1 MRDKRRLSMNEK
13 GGEGNKKKRRKRK
26 HLPEPDYSDCILSLD
41 CHQDPCLCPS
51 VGVCGFFFCLWGCVS
66 SNPEWHFSVS
76 RGRRSPPP
84 PPPVMCSRFQ
94 KQALGTPTTI
104 GKALYWSSFKMQHR
118 IKGYML
124 VHVTHNKVSR
134 IVTSIVVGIDLLSN
148 QICIDKSQ
156 RKRKRI
162 TAIIRRI
169 RIITYLFERSF
180 SMENFDSSNMQ
191 EEISGGLVLG
201 KGWGFLS
208 LNGAIGKINCLTPK
222 TLSVLWPSSGESGI
236 DLPPLPC
243 GSLYMS

>member
-13 GGEGNKKKRRKRK
+13 GGWKEPKKNEKNKKKRN
-26 HLPEPDYSDCILSLD
+26 HLPEPDYSACILPLP

-51 VGVCGFFFCLWGCVS
+51 VGVCASCLLGWCV
-66 SNPEWHFSVS
+66 WVKQA
-76 RGRRSPPP
+76 RSDTSPRAERVVPAPHPPP
-84 PPPVMCSRFQ
+84 PFPHLHRRAMCSRFQ

-169 RIITYLFERSF
+169 IIRMYLFERSF
-180 SMENFDSSNMQ
+180 
-191 EEISGGLVLG
+191 
-201 KGWGFLS
+201 
-208 LNGAIGKINCLTPK
+208 
-222 TLSVLWPSSGESGI
+222 
-236 DLPPLPC
+236 
-243 GSLYMS
+243 